1 MVKNRFAFVASI
13 LVMFFIFMGVMAPGV
28 SAKTLYIGGTMAL
41 TGAYAEDTAAV
52 LAGYEDYA
60 QYLNDT
66 KTMAPWLNFKI
77 PNDIT
82 FEVLWRDDELKPP
95 KALSIYEELK
105 AKGMLV
111 FRCSGSPQA
120 LALKDRLFA
129 DGFGAPSMAT
139 GSYLMKPPES
149 VFTYYPIYTDDMAAV
164 ADWYKDNWKQSRK
177 PRVAYLTADN
187 AMGRNILAPELKAY
201 LEKIGYEFVGAQFVP
216 LVPTSPPTTQLSW
229 LKKNGVDLAM
239 GIMIN
244 PGSQP
249 TVKEMVRLGMGPTL
263 DYKMTFA
270 CGTPSHLPVFY
281 DAMGALGEGFVVSG
295 GFPPLT
301 DMNTPGIKFCNEL
314 QAKYRPGRENKHIMY
329 VAGIIEAMIQVEALR
344 LAGTKLG
351 YDNLT
356 PRDVLENGFYMIKNL
371 DTGGLSAE
379 PLTYGKGDI
388 EGVSKIRIDQIVN
401 GKMKLQG
408 IYEARHIY

>member
-1 MVKNRFAFVASI
+1 
-13 LVMFFIFMGVMAPGV
+13 
-28 SAKTLYIGGTMAL
+28 
-41 TGAYAEDTAAV
+41 
-52 LAGYEDYA
+52 
-60 QYLNDT
+60 
-66 KTMAPWLNFKI
+66 
-77 PNDIT
+77 
-82 FEVLWRDDELKPP
+82 
-95 KALSIYEELK
+95 
-105 AKGMLV
+105 
-111 FRCSGSPQA
+111 
-120 LALKDRLFA
+120 
-129 DGFGAPSMAT
+129 
-139 GSYLMKPPES
+139 
-149 VFTYYPIYTDDMAAV
+149 
-164 ADWYKDNWKQSRK
+164 
-177 PRVAYLTADN
+177 
-187 AMGRNILAPELKAY
+187 
-201 LEKIGYEFVGAQFVP
+201 
-216 LVPTSPPTTQLSW
+216 
-229 LKKNGVDLAM
+229 VDLAM